1 MAGVE
6 SMSVETKEQI
16 QEELGRS
23 RRLLEHAP
31 DKTTKQR
38 LGAYIEELEARLR
51 IASGPPSE

>member
-1 MAGVE
+1 MELNNTEATPSYQAGVE

-38 LGAYIEELEARLR
+38 LGAYI
-51 IASGPPSE
+51 